1 MFKSLRER
9 VGEGLSLIV
18 RTLPPLSTLEMPPVL
33 TVAPF
38 LFIFLH
44 CAILWVSS
52 VNAQPDPKVQKGITA
67 AIRAAA
73 NSTGSVDYTKF
84 VNVYIG
90 TDNFGD
96 VW

>member
-1 MFKSLRER
+1 MRTP
-9 VGEGLSLIV
+9 LSLSIF
-18 RTLPPLSTLEMPPVL
+18 EMPPIFSA
-33 TVAPF
+33 APF
-38 LFIFLH
+38 LFAFLH
-44 CAILWVSS
+44 CATLWVGS

-73 NSTGSVDYTKF
+73 NSTGSVDYTQF